1 MIEKRQMA
9 AVAGFAFVAAWIG
22 FGFGEALLCLLGA
35 VVAWVM
41 VGVIEGKLDLGE
53 LQSRLSAEDEA
64 PAAASPPPPPPPA
77 MPPMPPRPAG
87 RPRVQ

>member
-22 FGFGEALLCLLGA
+22 FSFGEALLCLLGA
-35 VVAWVM
+35 VLFWLAA
-41 VGVIEGKLDLGE
+41 GVLEGKVDLGE
-53 LQSRLSAEDEA
+53 LQARLSREED
-64 PAAASPPPPPPPA
+64 PPPA
-77 MPPMPPRPAG
+77 PPLTPKPPRRPAG